1 MLKIKV
7 KCPTCGEVITSWVVT
22 TPNVPDSKK
31 FKCLSCYS
39 TLKSNHESSLRK
51 AIIIGII
58 FYTIA
63 TILLNVISLDK
74 DDELVIALAGIFI
87 PLLISFFVYRV
98 SLTIEEIT

>member
-58 FYTIA
+58 FNFRVRTQL
-63 TILLNVISLDK
+63 TTLNNARSQPKVGNAYEHHNPNHSIIK
-74 DDELVIALAGIFI
+74 
-87 PLLISFFVYRV
+87 
-98 SLTIEEIT
+98 